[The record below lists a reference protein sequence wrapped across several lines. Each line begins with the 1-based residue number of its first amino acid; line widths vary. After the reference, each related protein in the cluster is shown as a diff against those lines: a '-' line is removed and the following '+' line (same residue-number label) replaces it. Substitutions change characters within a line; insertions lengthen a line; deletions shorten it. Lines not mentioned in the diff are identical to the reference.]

1 MAPAIVP
8 IVRHLHQGR
17 ITALNCS
24 PSNEYAVS
32 GGQDGVAVL
41 LDMASVQIVHTVGH
55 DGRPVTAAAF
65 DPSGEREFLRSAL
78 MV

>member
-1 MAPAIVP
+1 M
-8 IVRHLHQGR
+8 
-17 ITALNCS
+17 
-24 PSNEYAVS
+24 
-32 GGQDGVAVL
+32 AVL